1 MILRKNI
8 SLNEEYLKK
17 LEPLMQKHNDN
28 LSAVIREVIDLAD
41 AAFQDPDSVKKLI
54 SGLKKEENLTS
65 SALIWALK
73 NLAGRLPDEGTV
85 QNIIGSGISSISS
98 LEKRLNE
105 LAEEIYWDSSIKISA
120 DDDSQPGSATF
131 TITGKNPDMNR
142 FLASVIAVF
151 AAKKYNL
158 GLSSARNTNGIFEM
172 NMKRG
177 ENEWAIKSVGENFGY
192 LGNAFS
198 ELYRKPDFWN
208 ILISLYAKM
217 NYDMATIPRQ
227 LLEDTLGGGGPKISA
242 SFEKFF
248 GCPIN
253 NIPLEDFLKKI
264 KLLYQAM
271 GLIEEIDI
279 NKDSLIIHHAFT
291 DLDAVEKLAAM
302 FVELLSLNGQTYS
315 STYGE
320 NLIVLKPMPAVGKI
334 LMRMAEGFK
343 LSEPRVNYRS
353 DLLKMLDMLKNVPSN
368 EDFIKSLGYK
378 FGRRLIQNY
387 EEDKKIQRWD
397 ASTFVRYVQEI
408 GTILAMES
416 KWTAVSENV
425 IQGKIIACPL
435 VKEDSEP
442 NLTNCTFIKGIFDG
456 LISHAFG
463 ERTERVHTLSAGE
476 DFCEIY
482 VAF

>member
-17 LEPLMQKHNDN
+17 LEPLMQKHHDN

-41 AAFQDPDSVKKLI
+41 AAFQDPDSVKRLI

-65 SALIWALK
+65 SALIWAMK

-105 LAEEIYWDSSIKISA
+105 LAEEIYWGSSIKISA

-131 TITGKNPDMNR
+131 TINGKNPDMNR
-142 FLASVIAVF
+142 FLASVVAVF

-158 GLSSARNTNGIFEM
+158 GLSSVRNTNGIFEM
-172 NMKRG
+172 NMKKG
-177 ENEWAIKSVGENFGY
+177 ENEWANKSIAENFGY
-192 LGNAFS
+192 LDNAFS
-198 ELYRKPDFWN
+198 ELYKKPEFWN
-208 ILISLYAKM
+208 IIISLYAKM

-227 LLEDTLGGGGPKISA
+227 LFEETLGRGSPKISA
-242 SFEKFF
+242 SFEKYF

-264 KLLYQAM
+264 KALYQAM
-271 GLIEEIDI
+271 GLIEDIDI
-279 NKDSLIIHHAFT
+279 NKDSLIIHPAFT
-291 DLDAVEKLAAM
+291 DLDAIEKLAAM
-302 FVELLSLNGQTYS
+302 FVELLSLNGLTYS
-315 STYGE
+315 STFGE
-320 NLIVLKPMPAVGKI
+320 SLIVLKPMPAMGKI
-334 LMRMAEGFK
+334 LIRMAEGFK
-343 LSEPRVNYRS
+343 ANEARVSCRT
-353 DLLKMLDMLKNVPSN
+353 DLLKMLDMIKNLPSN

-378 FGRRLIQNY
+378 FGRKLIQNY
-387 EEDKKIQRWD
+387 EEDKKIERWD
-397 ASTFVRYVQEI
+397 SSTFTRYIQEI
-408 GTILAMES
+408 GAILAMES
-416 KWTAVSENV
+416 KWTTVSENV
-425 IQGKIIACPL
+425 IQGKIITCSL
-435 VKEDSEP
+435 VKEDSEL

-463 ERTERVHTLSAGE
+463 ERTERVHTLASGN